1 MTRRPACAVRQKGFA
16 GLKKGAKRS
25 SGEVGNG
32 KVAQII
38 EATIYQMLLLMARA
52 DALFTKDVV
61 AYFEADIA
69 ASSNAGGRPRKP
81 YPLHDELVWCSLRN
95 PARLAFYGEEEAL
108 VV

>member
-25 SGEVGNG
+25 SSEVGNG

-61 AYFEADIA
+61 AYFEAEIA
-69 ASSNAGGRPRKP
+69 ASSNKAGGRRRNP

-95 PARLAFYGEEEAL
+95 PARLAFYGEEEA
-108 VV
+108 